1 MQKKFRTIC
10 AILSPGTRTM
20 CAISLAKC
28 FSFLSSCLSHP
39 QIFTVGRFGIHAV
52 LYSEILHNCYRL
64 ACNSLMAKKGLHGHK
79 KGLNQVQSLVRTCTV
94 FFYVVPTPGSWCTHK
109 PIPNDIAGLRNHDGR
124 PDIGADRIRI
134 TIDNNSS
141 RIVTNK
147 S

>member
-1 MQKKFRTIC
+1 MVRILSPPPTPYVWGGGGRRVVIFAKKVRTIW

-39 QIFTVGRFGIHAV
+39 QIFTVGRFDIHAV

-94 FFYVVPTPGSWCTHK
+94 FFYHYCGTY
-109 PIPNDIAGLRNHDGR
+109 
-124 PDIGADRIRI
+124 
-134 TIDNNSS
+134 SS
-141 RIVTNK
+141 VMVYT
-147 S
+147 